1 MKRTHLNEILS
12 LFLLLVIFYFPA
24 KISAQWTQQV
34 SGTDFF
40 LTAVYFLNENTGLI
54 GAGAPLPL
62 TSNFYGGEIIRTT
75 NGGTNWQR
83 VLLDS
88 NLRVKSFS
96 FFDQN
101 TGYAVGGSYATYGKI
116 MKTTNAGLNWFT
128 YLENNQ
134 PGSYYHFYNL
144 YFANDNTGFVSNQ
157 LGVYRTNNAGT
168 NWNLCLNAS
177 DYAYGYLSFKKLH
190 FFDVNTGIFLSDS
203 GKIYKTTDSGSNWS
217 ISYVDHLTSFKD
229 ITFSNSNTGFAVG
242 LEGKFYRT
250 TNRGTSWQQADLG
263 TNESFYAVRF
273 PNSLTGYLTKD
284 QGVLKSTDGGSTW
297 QQIMQLNT
305 DTLFSVYFL
314 TQDIGYVAGTK
325 GKVFKTIT
333 GGVLGINQI
342 SNEVPKEYLLE
353 QNYPNPFN
361 PSTIIKFSIPKL
373 SKVRL
378 AIYDLLG
385 REVESLVNSQL
396 TPGIY
401 EVNWNAAKFS
411 SGIYMYRLE
420 TNDFSMVKKM
430 SLIK

>member
-1 MKRTHLNEILS
+1 MKRTHLIEILS

-54 GAGAPLPL
+54 GSASPLPL
-62 TSNFYGGEIIRTT
+62 TNNFVGGEIIRTT
-75 NGGTNWQR
+75 NGGLNWQR

-88 NLRVKSFS
+88 TLRVKSFY
-96 FFDQN
+96 FTDQN
-101 TGYAVGGSYATYGKI
+101 TGYAIGGSYVSTGKLLR
-116 MKTTNAGLNWFT
+116 TTNAGLNWNVIIDF
-128 YLENNQ
+128 NN
-134 PGSYYHFYNL
+134 PGYTHFYNL
-144 YFANDNTGFVSNQ
+144 YFANSSTGYLSSYNGIFKTIN
-157 LGVYRTNNAGT
+157 GGN
-168 NWNLCLNAS
+168 NWNLLFYVADGPSN
-177 DYAYGYLSFKKLH
+177 YLSYKKLH

-203 GKIYKTTDSGSNWS
+203 GKIYKTSNAGINWQVFYLDS
-217 ISYVDHLTSFKD
+217 HLTFRDISF
-229 ITFSNSNTGFAVG
+229 INNLTGYAAG
-242 LEGKFYRT
+242 LEGRMIKT
-250 TNRGTSWQQADLG
+250 TDQGNSWQELSTG
-263 TNESFYAVRF
+263 TAESFYSIRF
-273 PNSLTGYLTKD
+273 PNSLTGYITKD
-284 QGVLKSTDGGSTW
+284 IGVLKTTDGGLSW
-297 QQIMQLNT
+297 QQVMLLDT
-305 DTLFSVYFL
+305 DTLFTSYFL
-314 TQDIGYVAGTK
+314 NPDVGYVSGTK

-333 GGVLGINQI
+333 GGVIGINQI
-342 SNEVPKEYLLE
+342 SNEVPNEYLLE

-361 PSTIIKFSIPKL
+361 PSTNIKFSIPKL

-378 AIYDLLG
+378 AVYDLLG